1 MERERPSPKDER
13 RLYEDLVWVWPIMS
27 PPEDYVEEG
36 RKLSELIKERSP
48 AGAETLLHLGCGGGH
63 NDHTLKD
70 YFKVTGIDI
79 SEPMLEL
86 AGRLNPEVD
95 YHQGD
100 MRSVRLGKTFD
111 AVVGLDSL
119 AYMQTEEEL
128 RGVFETAYLHLKP
141 GGVFLAFPEFT
152 RERFQQNWAHSSSH
166 SSGDVSI
173 TYFENYYDPDPGGTI
188 IEATFIYL
196 IRQGGK
202 LEIETDRH
210 LCGIFGMETWLSLLN
225 ETGFE
230 VELTQ
235 LILRNDSG
243 DEEEY
248 PLLVCLKAPE
258 A

>member
-1 MERERPSPKDER
+1 MGKEESSAKDER
-13 RLYEDLVWVWPIMS
+13 RLYRDLVWVWPIMS

-36 RKLSELIKERSP
+36 EKLSELIKERSP
-48 AGAETLLHLGCGGGH
+48 AEAETLLHLGCGGGH
-63 NDHTLKD
+63 NDYTLKD
-70 YFKVTGIDI
+70 HFEVTGIDT
-79 SEPMLEL
+79 SEPMLDL
-86 AGRLNPEVD
+86 ARRLNPEVD
-95 YHQGD
+95 YQLGD
-100 MRSVRLGKTFD
+100 MRSVRLHKDFD

-119 AYMQTEEEL
+119 AYMQTEEDL
-128 RGVFETAYLHLKP
+128 RRVFETACIHLKP

-152 RERFQQNWAHSSSH
+152 RERFQQNWTHSSSH

-173 TYFENYYDPDPGGTI
+173 TYLENYYDPDPSGTV

-210 LCGIFGMETWLSLLN
+210 LCGIFGMETWESLLA

-230 VELTQ
+230 VDRTR

-243 DEEEY
+243 EEEEY
-248 PLLVCLKAPE
+248 PLLVCIKPG
-258 A
+258 